1 MTASPSPPPLPPA
14 STPAPLQ
21 AFVDHLGKFVSA
33 FLILLTAGY
42 LIHQNAYNQGKDAG
56 AGALAVYEK
65 SKEFKFEEVAKRA
78 EAATANLEQASKMF
92 EGILASN
99 AEYATARDQLIL
111 ARQHIQRQK
120 EAGDLV
126 ARELANTAKALEKAT
141 RDIENMTSLG
151 KDYSILEG
159 SSAIIEG
166 GAINFGVHKVNGDKT
181 AQVFLNGQERNTH
194 AGDQFD
200 IPGRNN
206 TICTFN
212 TTNVEY
218 VMKESVTVAA
228 KCVVR

>member
-1 MTASPSPPPLPPA
+1 MSLPPSPPPPT
-14 STPAPLQ
+14 STPATFQ
-21 AFVDHLGKFVSA
+21 VFADHFWK
-33 FLILLTAGY
+33 LISGVLLLVGAGY
-42 LIHQNAYNQGKDAG
+42 VIHQNAYTQGKDAG

-65 SKEFKFEEVAKRA
+65 TKEFKFEEVAKRA

-111 ARQHIQRQK
+111 ARQHIQKQK
-120 EAGDLV
+120 EAGDLI
-126 ARELANTAKALEKAT
+126 AKELANTTEALETAK
-141 RDIENMTSLG
+141 RDIEAMTSLG
-151 KDYSILEG
+151 KDYNILEG

-166 GAINFGVHKVNGDKT
+166 GAINFGVHKVNADKT
-181 AQVFLNGQERNTH
+181 AQVFLNGKERNTH

-206 TICTFN
+206 TICTFS

-218 VMKESVTVAA
+218 ILKESVTVAA
-228 KCVVR
+228 KCVVQ